1 MSRDMWDPRQYR
13 AYEAERAR
21 PFFDLLDRVDVDAPA
36 YVVDLGCGPG
46 ERTADLA
53 ARWPD
58 AVVEGVDRSP
68 QMIAD
73 AQRLADQHA
82 NGGSNRRASRE
93 PERAPGGR
101 PPGDETDGPAPEASE
116 AVTEDSSAAGADPA
130 RASGQDGPRLRFS
143 VGDIADWTPERPVDV
158 IISSAA
164 FQWVP
169 GHQRMLARWVDALA
183 PGGRLA
189 FTMPGNFDGASH
201 VILRELCRSERWRDR
216 LASTIRH
223 DIVSTPAEYVELLS
237 GLGCR
242 VDAWETTYL
251 QVLPGPDPVLD
262 WMRGTALRPALD
274 ALREPAQRREFLAE
288 LGARLREA
296 YPRGAHGTV
305 FPFRRIFAV
314 AARPGRAARREP
326 SVTGIH
332 HVQLA
337 APSGSEPSM
346 REFYGAL
353 LGMAEVPKPAA
364 LASRGGAWFRAP
376 GLELHIGIE
385 ADFRPATKAHPGIL
399 VRDLD
404 AMAERLGAA
413 GHRVRPD
420 DLLPGYRRFYVD
432 DPAGNRIELLEP
444 TP

>member
-1 MSRDMWDPRQYR
+1 MSRDIWDPHQYR

-53 ARWPD
+53 ARWPT
-58 AVVEGVDRSP
+58 AVVEGVDSSP

-73 AQRLADQHA
+73 AQRLAD
-82 NGGSNRRASRE
+82 RDDLTWAS
-93 PERAPGGR
+93 APN
-101 PPGDETDGPAPEASE
+101 
-116 AVTEDSSAAGADPA
+116 
-130 RASGQDGPRLRFS
+130 GPRLRFS
-143 VGDIADWTPERPVDV
+143 VGDIADWAPQRPVDV

-169 GHQRMLARWVDALA
+169 GHQRMLSRWVDALT

-201 VILRELCRSERWRDR
+201 VILRELCGSERWRDR
-216 LASTIRH
+216 LADTIRH
-223 DIVSTPAEYVELLS
+223 DIVSTPAEYAELLS
-237 GLGCR
+237 GLGCA

-262 WMRGTALRPALD
+262 WMRGTALRPVLD
-274 ALREPAQRREFLAE
+274 ALREPSQRSAFLDE
-288 LGARLREA
+288 LGARLGEA
-296 YPRGAHGTV
+296 YPRGAGGTV
-305 FPFRRIFAV
+305 FPFRRIFVV
-314 AARPGRAARREP
+314 AKRPGRTATKP
-326 SVTGIH
+326 SVTGVH

-337 APSGSEPSM
+337 APPGSEPSM
-346 REFYGAL
+346 REFYGGL
-353 LGMAEVPKPAA
+353 LGMAEAPKPAA

-376 GLELHIGIE
+376 GIELHIGIE
-385 ADFRPATKAHPGIL
+385 KDFVPATKAHPGIL

-404 AMAERLGAA
+404 AMVDRLRAA
-413 GHRVRPD
+413 GHRIRPD
-420 DLLPGYRRFYVD
+420 DLLPGYRRCYVD

-444 TP
+444 AP